1 MQAKPLFLGAC
12 ALASIAGA
20 ISGATTNTR
29 PIQKAGIGSEL
40 LPRAEISSDPG
51 DLWRAQPALPD
62 HYAMTTPDGRVEVAE
77 LATRGLYAQQ
87 RFGWREA
94 DYEPA
99 PPPPLPE
106 PQSEW
111 AGRPVEGEPA
121 FAPPAARSSQ
131 EPAQPASVSPRVIDV
146 AAELAG

>member
-1 MQAKPLFLGAC
+1 MQAKSLFLGAC

-40 LPRAEISSDPG
+40 LPRGEISSDPDG
-51 DLWRAQPALPD
+51 LWPAQPALPD

-94 DYEPA
+94 GYEP
-99 PPPPLPE
+99 PPLPPLPE

-111 AGRPVEGEPA
+111 AGRAVEGEPA
-121 FAPPAARSSQ
+121 FAEPAAPPTQ
-131 EPAQPASVSPRVIDV
+131 EPAQPAAVTPRVIDV